1 MQNSAI
7 VNSKKLYGF
16 RDMPFSPTVNDNP
29 NFIFLSQNHKSSL
42 ANLANSINNSETLTL
57 ILGVKGVGKSTFID
71 YACKHVLQNFS
82 LGRVNG
88 QIKTAHELLRQTLS
102 SFGHEVKYLDTSE
115 MLVQLRDVL
124 IAKFEQQNRR
134 PSLLVIDDAN
144 FMYLDALKGVEL
156 LLGLNADGQ
165 LLQLILV
172 GQPELNDLFN
182 VVESHGLSTNARVLI
197 ELEALTAEESLR
209 YINHRLSPIGVV
221 DKKLSDESVLLAI
234 YHHSGGIPKKI
245 NAICDELVLR
255 SSAQRTYE
263 VSTPLNQLTADTAVH
278 QRPLQQEVMQYK
290 LRLRVEP
297 NNKPVSRFS
306 ISRLLTGLVLSGVVL
321 ALVFVWGSFFSALN
335 GSQIEISRD
344 GELSSVK
351 HQFVNQIKAPAQISQ
366 QTNHPETLLQNK
378 RSSDNSQEN
387 KITASADSERHRQAL
402 HPTTPDGQSALDI
415 YRNILSKDPDNV
427 SAIQGINRIAK
438 QYIELAEDE
447 SRQGAIDKASH
458 YLEQAAAIIPESETI
473 QNLSVQ
479 ADKLHKQQKTV
490 QIEIL
495 QSQPA
500 AKPTNVLTV
509 DEKVNNLLALAEQ
522 QFADSKLVSPENDN
536 AYATYKSV
544 LLIIPNEKRAL
555 QGLKKISSHYLDQA
569 KKLHSNGNLNSSKL
583 MIAQGLNAFPDHQE
597 LALLKQ
603 QLSAEF
609 KLETQNNKI
618 NTLLI
623 QAEQQIVA
631 LKFIQPPNDNAYQ
644 TSQKIAA
651 IDDNNSQVIQGL
663 QKIQSQL
670 IVQIQK
676 TVERKDYRAALEI
689 ANQILSVPSDH
700 VDESFYQ
707 QAIFTAVKTKQ
718 VVNNHLDNLLS
729 LAKKQRKAQRFSKPA
744 GDNALESYRRVLDI
758 SPVNVDAKT
767 GLSKLTIEYQ
777 LSVRAALSEGSIDQ
791 ALALANEGLKVFPDN
806 KDLLVL
812 HDDVLLHRDL
822 GNMKVDASLKK
833 ESGDHDR
840 GLRSFGTF

>member
-1 MQNSAI
+1 
-7 VNSKKLYGF
+7 
-16 RDMPFSPTVNDNP
+16 
-29 NFIFLSQNHKSSL
+29 
-42 ANLANSINNSETLTL
+42 
-57 ILGVKGVGKSTFID
+57 
-71 YACKHVLQNFS
+71 
-82 LGRVNG
+82 
-88 QIKTAHELLRQTLS
+88 
-102 SFGHEVKYLDTSE
+102 
-115 MLVQLRDVL
+115 
-124 IAKFEQQNRR
+124 
-134 PSLLVIDDAN
+134 VI
-144 FMYLDALKGVEL
+144 
-156 LLGLNADGQ
+156 
-165 LLQLILV
+165 
-172 GQPELNDLFN
+172 
-182 VVESHGLSTNARVLI
+182 
-197 ELEALTAEESLR
+197 
-209 YINHRLSPIGVV
+209 
-221 DKKLSDESVLLAI
+221 
-234 YHHSGGIPKKI
+234 
-245 NAICDELVLR
+245 
-255 SSAQRTYE
+255 
-263 VSTPLNQLTADTAVH
+263 
-278 QRPLQQEVMQYK
+278 
-290 LRLRVEP
+290 
-297 NNKPVSRFS
+297 
-306 ISRLLTGLVLSGVVL
+306 
-321 ALVFVWGSFFSALN
+321 
-335 GSQIEISRD
+335 
-344 GELSSVK
+344 
-351 HQFVNQIKAPAQISQ
+351 Q
-366 QTNHPETLLQNK
+366 QTDHPETLLKNK
-378 RSSDNSQEN
+378 LSSGNSQEN
-387 KITASADSERHRQAL
+387 KITASADSERQIQAL
-402 HPTTPDGQSALDI
+402 HLTTPDGQKALNI
-415 YRNILSKDPDNV
+415 YRSILSKDPDNV

-490 QIEIL
+490 QIEKL

-500 AKPTNVLTV
+500 SKPKNVLTV

-555 QGLKKISSHYLDQA
+555 KGLKRIASHYLDQA
-569 KKLHSNGNLNSSKL
+569 KKLHSNGNLSSSKL
-583 MIAQGLNAFPDHQE
+583 MITQGLKAFPDHQE

-618 NTLLI
+618 NTLLM

-631 LKFIQPPNDNAYQ
+631 LKFVQPPNDNAYQ

-651 IDDNNSQVIQGL
+651 IDGNNSQVIQGL
-663 QKIQSQL
+663 QRIQSQL

-689 ANQILSVPSDH
+689 ADQILSVPSDR

-707 QAIFTAVKTKQ
+707 QAIFTAAKTKQ

-744 GDNALESYRRVLDI
+744 GDNALESYLRVLEI

-767 GLSKLTIEYQ
+767 GLRKLTIEYQ

-791 ALALANEGLKVFPDN
+791 AIALANEGLKVFPDN

-812 HDDVLLHRDL
+812 HDDVLLHQDL
-822 GNMKVDASLKK
+822 GNMKVEAPLKK
-833 ESGDHDR
+833 NHVDHDR